1 MLFVN
6 FLKKNAEAGQ
16 AFFKKLLLVC
26 HIHVFEITLDVWS
39 DRRSHGRHCSF
50 KANSTCILFHT

>member
-16 AFFKKLLLVC
+16 AFFKKLLLVYKYYIQYDGIAVTC
-26 HIHVFEITLDVWS
+26 TFICTL
-39 DRRSHGRHCSF
+39 F
-50 KANSTCILFHT
+50 QTL

>member
-16 AFFKKLLLVC
+16 AFFKKLLLVLNSF
-26 HIHVFEITLDVWS
+26 HIVCMLQIKVCIPCDDEDYEINLL
-39 DRRSHGRHCSF
+39 R
-50 KANSTCILFHT
+50 

>member
-16 AFFKKLLLVC
+16 AFFKKLLLVTR
-26 HIHVFEITLDVWS
+26 V
-39 DRRSHGRHCSF
+39 
-50 KANSTCILFHT
+50 ILAEMNTRVVGIA